1 MCAKPI
7 LVRDG
12 EGDFADVVVEAGKEL
27 YGLAFAG
34 IEDGELVF
42 GATVAWV
49 EVEAVVCVS
58 SHNDVLGIVFAFVE
72 KEKGLPF
79 AWCGVLVADFDFGL
93 QAVGDTNGGV
103 DGRGDRVED
112 VHNVP

>member
-1 MCAKPI
+1 M
-7 LVRDG
+7 
-12 EGDFADVVVEAGKEL
+12 VEAGKEL

-42 GATVAWV
+42 GATVAGV
-49 EVEAVVCVS
+49 EVEAVVCVG
-58 SHNDVLGIVFAFVE
+58 SHNDVLGIVFAFVG
-72 KEKGLPF
+72 KEEGLPF

-103 DGRGDRVED
+103 NGRWDRVED